1 MKSFGAQTSIVLI
14 LLITFLSSCRT
25 TTEVYFASPYNYP
38 EAKQFV
44 ECSVDRARV
53 RAFDNPNWVR
63 NDDLDVVIKASM
75 QDCQSVLQALRH
87 ALANDGIPDYKFF
100 EFHVQL
106 GKRVWSIAW
115 DEIVRVRKARIE

>member
-1 MKSFGAQTSIVLI
+1 M
-14 LLITFLSSCRT
+14 
-25 TTEVYFASPYNYP
+25 
-38 EAKQFV
+38 
-44 ECSVDRARV
+44 

-100 EFHVQL
+100 EFQVQL

-115 DEIVRVRKARIE
+115 DEIVRVRKARME